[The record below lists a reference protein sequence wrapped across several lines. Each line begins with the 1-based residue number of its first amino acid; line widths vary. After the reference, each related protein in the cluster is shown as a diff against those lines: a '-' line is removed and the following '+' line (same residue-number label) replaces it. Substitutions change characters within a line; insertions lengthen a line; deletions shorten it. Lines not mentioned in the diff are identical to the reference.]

1 MPYGCKDSQTSRF
14 VSASKK
20 SASRADGRHIRSSV
34 FSAKHPARVTLGV
47 RQPTTPTVDPA
58 ADTPASPAAEI
69 VVLDT
74 TEARIL
80 GCLIEKAAI
89 TPEVYPLTVNAIVA
103 ACNQKTSREPVMHLE
118 PGAVAHALRRMEER
132 ALVKVAPA
140 SQRALR
146 YEHRFDATYGVTA
159 RQRAVLCALLLR
171 GPQTLAELHTRTER
185 LADFPAIDDVRDALE
200 RLMQREPT
208 LIVRIPHGPGQRED
222 RYMHLLSG
230 PIDVASVALASSPR
244 TAAPRASLVEERLE
258 QLENEVASL
267 KDALDALRARVE
279 SGSSS

>member
-1 MPYGCKDSQTSRF
+1 M
-14 VSASKK
+14 
-20 SASRADGRHIRSSV
+20 
-34 FSAKHPARVTLGV
+34 
-47 RQPTTPTVDPA
+47 DPA
-58 ADTPASPAAEI
+58 ADTPASPAEI
-69 VVLDT
+69 VLLDA

-118 PGAVAHALRRMEER
+118 TGAVAHTLRRMEDSG
-132 ALVKVAPA
+132 LVKVAPA
-140 SQRALR
+140 SQRAIR
-146 YEHRFDATYGVTA
+146 YEHRFDAIYGVTA
-159 RQRAVLCALLLR
+159 RQRALLCALLLR
-171 GPQTLAELHTRTER
+171 GPQTLVELHTRTER
-185 LADFPAIDDVRDALE
+185 IADFPAIDDVRDSLD

-208 LIVRIPHGPGQRED
+208 LIVRIPRGPGQRED

-230 PIDVASVALASSPR
+230 PIDIASTALASGQRVPP
-244 TAAPRASLVEERLE
+244 PRANLVEERLE

-267 KDALDALRARVE
+267 KHALEALRARVE